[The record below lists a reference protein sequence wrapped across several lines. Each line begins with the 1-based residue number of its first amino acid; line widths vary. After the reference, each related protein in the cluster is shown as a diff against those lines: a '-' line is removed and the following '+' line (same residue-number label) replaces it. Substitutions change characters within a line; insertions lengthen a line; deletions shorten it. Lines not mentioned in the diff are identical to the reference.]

1 MKCMNI
7 ITVAASL
14 TLATAAYAQS
24 SKFAATYDTDIVM
37 IDVDVDG
44 SCVTPPCTASAGP
57 VAEAELAKLHVG
69 QWHEILGIISGQINL
84 VTFTQAKGKNKAG
97 TSTAVAEGSV
107 RAGILVLP
115 TGPLY
120 DADTSRDAFDGVGG
134 LEFAPPGPVIL
145 ASRRQELTVDVDLD
159 VVGALDGCD
168 EACIAASLG
177 IEGDVTVALGLDTT
191 AGHTFQFIAAD
202 LLAGSYDIL
211 ACYDLSAFVS
221 ADGADIDADTMAHSM
236 VALGPRILTAQEVR
250 ATKDGIIDESTP

>member
-84 VTFTQAKGKNKAG
+84 VTFTQA
-97 TSTAVAEGSV
+97 
-107 RAGILVLP
+107 
-115 TGPLY
+115 
-120 DADTSRDAFDGVGG
+120 
-134 LEFAPPGPVIL
+134 
-145 ASRRQELTVDVDLD
+145 
-159 VVGALDGCD
+159 
-168 EACIAASLG
+168 
-177 IEGDVTVALGLDTT
+177 
-191 AGHTFQFIAAD
+191 
-202 LLAGSYDIL
+202 
-211 ACYDLSAFVS
+211 
-221 ADGADIDADTMAHSM
+221 
-236 VALGPRILTAQEVR
+236 
-250 ATKDGIIDESTP
+250 